1 MMNRSLAIVATV
13 LIACA
18 GCANSQEGGN
28 DAPASSKKSDPSALI
43 SRDVLFGN
51 PDKAQARLSYDG
63 KHISFSAPV
72 DGVMNVWVA
81 PSDNLSAAKA
91 VTHDKKRGI
100 RQYQWAYNNEQ
111 ILYLQDEGGNENF
124 NVHVVD
130 LNSGEDKNLTPNPK
144 VAARISQ
151 ASEKYPDEVL
161 ISLNDRSPVFHDLHR
176 INIRTG
182 KDALVFQNPQQ
193 IQGNNVAGMA
203 TDESY
208 NLRFVQT
215 ITSAGSGVVYKP
227 ETPISLASINE
238 PAKAATWTEFA
249 QVPME
254 DALTTGL
261 VGFDDSGDVL
271 YFQDSRDRDTS
282 ALYAWN
288 LKTNEKKLIAEN
300 NKADYSSALV
310 HPKTHAV
317 QAASFNYDRVQW
329 QVIDPSIK
337 GDLEYLKTVADG
349 DVGVTSRTLDDKWW
363 TVTYLLDNGPART
376 YLYDRDKKKAQFLF
390 VNKKDL
396 EGLKL
401 AKMHPVVVPT
411 RDGLNLVCYVT
422 TPLSADPDQDGKTD
436 HPVPMVLDVH
446 GGPWARDSW
455 GLNPEHQWLANR
467 GYAVMSVNYR
477 GSTGLGKKFTNAGT
491 KEWAGKM
498 HDDLLDAV
506 NWAVKNKIASPDKV
520 AIMGGSYGGYA
531 TLVGL
536 TFTPDVFACG
546 VDIVGPSNLYT
557 LLKSVPPYWKPAVA
571 QWRNRVGDETTSEGK
586 AFLESRSPLTH
597 VDKITKPL
605 LIGQGANDP
614 RVKQAE
620 ADQIVAAMNE
630 KKIPVTYV
638 LYPDEGHGFA
648 RPENRMSFY
657 GVTEAFLAKH
667 LGGKFEP
674 IGDDFKNST
683 IQIKTGADQVPGL
696 SDAVPTTQPG
706 KTAKSE

>member
-1 MMNRSLAIVATV
+1 MKHASLVFVSTL
-13 LIACA
+13 LIGLA
-18 GCANSQEGGN
+18 GCATSQEDGN
-28 DAPASSKKSDPSALI
+28 AAQASDKKSDSSALI
-43 SRDVLFGN
+43 PRDVLFGN

-63 KHISFSAPV
+63 KHISFTAPV
-72 DGVMNVWVA
+72 DGVMNVWVGPA
-81 PSDNLSAAKA
+81 NDLSAAKP

-111 ILYLQDEGGNENF
+111 ILYLQDEGGNENW

-130 LNSGEDKNLTPNPK
+130 VNGKDDKNLTPNPK
-144 VAARISQ
+144 VTARINQ
-151 ASEKYPDEVL
+151 LSEKFPDEV
-161 ISLNDRSPVFHDLHR
+161 IIGMNDRNPMYHDLHR
-176 INIRTG
+176 VNIRTG
-182 KDALVFQNPQQ
+182 KDTLVFQNPQQ
-193 IQGNNVAGMA
+193 IEGNNVAGQA
-203 TDESY
+203 VDDDF
-208 NLRFVQT
+208 NVRFVQAVSPT
-215 ITSAGSGVVYKP
+215 GGGFVFTPSAPV
-227 ETPISLASINE
+227 SLAKVTE
-238 PAKAATWTEFA
+238 PVKEQSWKEFA
-249 QVPME
+249 QIPME

-261 VGFDDSGDVL
+261 VGFDASGDVL

-288 LKTNEKKLIAEN
+288 LKTNDKKLIAEN
-300 NKADYSSALV
+300 NKADFSGALV
-310 HPKTHAV
+310 DPKTKAV
-317 QAASFNYDRVQW
+317 QAASFNYERVQW
-329 QVIDPSIK
+329 QVLDPAIK
-337 GDLEYLKTVADG
+337 GDLDYLKTVADG
-349 DVGVTSRTLDDKWW
+349 DVSVTSRTLDDKWW
-363 TVTYLLDNGPART
+363 TVAYLLDNGPART
-376 YLYDRDKKKAQFLF
+376 YLYDRDKKKANFLF

-401 AKMHPVVVPT
+401 AKMHPVVVPA

-422 TPLSADPDQDGKTD
+422 TPLSADPDQDGKVD
-436 HPVPMVLDVH
+436 RPVPMILDVH

-455 GLNPEHQWLANR
+455 GYNPEHQWLANR

-477 GSTGLGKKFTNAGT
+477 GSTGFGKKFGNAAV

-498 HDDLLDAV
+498 HDDLIDAV
-506 NWAVKNKIASPDKV
+506 NYAVKNKIARPDKV

-648 RPENRMSFY
+648 RPENRLSFF
-657 GVTEAFLAKH
+657 GVTEAFLAQH

-674 IGDDFKNST
+674 IGDDFKNSS
-683 IQIKTGADQVPGL
+683 IQVKNGADQVPGL
-696 SDAVPTTQPG
+696 KDAMTP
-706 KTAKSE
+706 TAKSE